1 MITFKDYMRLM
12 DEQTLRPTKLK
23 ANPIIPQIKPDSGML
38 GNLFKIKKAQKI
50 QPPKPF
56 KQTIGVDKK

>member
-1 MITFKDYMRLM
+1 M

-56 KQTIGVDKK
+56 KQTIGVGKK